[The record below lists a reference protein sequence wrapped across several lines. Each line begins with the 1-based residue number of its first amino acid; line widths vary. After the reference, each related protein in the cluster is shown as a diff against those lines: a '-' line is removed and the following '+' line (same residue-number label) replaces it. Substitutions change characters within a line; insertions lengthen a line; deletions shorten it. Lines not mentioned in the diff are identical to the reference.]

1 MKQTITTFML
11 ILAVCINGM
20 AQSFNANSSF
30 QIEGKAG
37 KRTTVEHSKLT
48 TKPMN
53 GNITGTWKCS
63 DQTLR
68 NLGLDYD
75 KMSGKIELKADST
88 FTMTA
93 KGRGIGGHNFW
104 PHRTVSVELN
114 GTYSIKGNSISFSL
128 KRDNIKC
135 HINDDVMDNDPKL
148 PPNQVYKHQ
157 QEHTTWDA
165 ADRRYETA
173 KDQGSMQEELLKD
186 DIHRTMPFRAS
197 ITFIDSKTVQIGS
210 AICLTR

>member
-11 ILAVCINGM
+11 ILAVCTNGM

-30 QIEGKAG
+30 QIEGEAG

-48 TKPMN
+48 TKPMK

-104 PHRTVSVELN
+104 PHRTVSVKLN

-148 PPNQVYKHQ
+148 PPNPAYKHQ